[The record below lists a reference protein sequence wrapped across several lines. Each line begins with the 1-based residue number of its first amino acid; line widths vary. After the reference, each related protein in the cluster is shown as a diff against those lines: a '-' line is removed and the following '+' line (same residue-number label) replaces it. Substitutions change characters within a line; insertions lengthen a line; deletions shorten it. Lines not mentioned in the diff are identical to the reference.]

1 MSGQKQVE
9 GAGDKGLEVLAM
21 DDGVEESVLEQKF
34 GALKSLGKFL
44 ADGLLDDARTGES
57 NERAGLAD
65 IEVAEHGKTGGDAAG
80 GGIGEHGN
88 VRQLFVVEPRE
99 RGGNFGELHEADG
112 AFHHARATGAG
123 NGDEWLA
130 WFDWEVCAPGDFF
143 ACH

>member
-57 NERAGLAD
+57 NERAGFAD
-65 IEVAEHGKTGGDAAG
+65 VEVAEHGETRSNATCGRICQHGD
-80 GGIGEHGN
+80 
-88 VRQLFVVEPRE
+88 VRELFVVEPRE
-99 RGGNFGELHEADG
+99 RGGNF
-112 AFHHARATGAG
+112 
-123 NGDEWLA
+123 
-130 WFDWEVCAPGDFF
+130 
-143 ACH
+143 